1 MRKYLN
7 VKIYCPTLTS
17 LREENEEQ
25 KKEIDY
31 KPTKKEREN
40 KGKKVVPISQ
50 LTARQANESRM
61 TSRVKKLFFQ
71 NICIFKILNKY

>member
-7 VKIYCPTLTS
+7 AKIYCPTLTS

-40 KGKKVVPISQ
+40 TGKKVVPISQ

-61 TSRVKKLFFQ
+61 TSRVKKCF
-71 NICIFKILNKY
+71 FKIYVF